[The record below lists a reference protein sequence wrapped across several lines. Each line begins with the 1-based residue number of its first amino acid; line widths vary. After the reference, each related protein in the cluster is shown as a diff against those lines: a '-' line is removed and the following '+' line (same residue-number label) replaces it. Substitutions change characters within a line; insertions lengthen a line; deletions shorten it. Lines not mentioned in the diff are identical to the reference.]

1 MLIPPRLV
9 CLSLLLGLMGGR
21 HHALRRRRR
30 KEPVLELLNPSE
42 DPGGTSLLELT
53 SGHRILPALAI
64 PLISAALPA
73 VAGGGLG
80 LFGLGKFTHKKIMD
94 SRMKAFAKKDCEA
107 IFNGTIPNLDDKK
120 HERMRVNCGLYIFSE
135 LVKLTK
141 DATTEGSYTMGWEAL
156 RPLKAEVEALDPI
169 VDAEKK
175 HNGLRKRRRDLGQAL
190 KTLREKLESRF
201 GSSFDKLSRLER
213 NIRDA
218 LLEDK
223 RTESKLARE
232 TARKFKS
239 NVERGAGKMLANTYT
254 EDAETEAALKKTTR
268 SVGIQQRNLLR
279 MADKGNRGMAKDEK
293 KFQEMDAE
301 LHRRLVSDEEEA
313 ADILDSNGRRR
324 TQLRQKMT
332 ADADHRFGRVEKVLG
347 QELPRSQHRIYREAA
362 EAAKQLERGLST
374 SSKGLAMSRGMF
386 DKKLDSD
393 FGRMDKRLVSA
404 GKEYQLLGPYLKSCG
419 GFLFGGLM

>member
-1 MLIPPRLV
+1 
-9 CLSLLLGLMGGR
+9 
-21 HHALRRRRR
+21 
-30 KEPVLELLNPSE
+30 
-42 DPGGTSLLELT
+42 
-53 SGHRILPALAI
+53 
-64 PLISAALPA
+64 
-73 VAGGGLG
+73 
-80 LFGLGKFTHKKIMD
+80 
-94 SRMKAFAKKDCEA
+94 
-107 IFNGTIPNLDDKK
+107 
-120 HERMRVNCGLYIFSE
+120 
-135 LVKLTK
+135 
-141 DATTEGSYTMGWEAL
+141 
-156 RPLKAEVEALDPI
+156 
-169 VDAEKK
+169 
-175 HNGLRKRRRDLGQAL
+175 
-190 KTLREKLESRF
+190 
-201 GSSFDKLSRLER
+201 LER
-213 NIRDA
+213 NIHDA

-254 EDAETEAALKKTTR
+254 EDAETEAALKRTTR
-268 SVGIQQRNLLR
+268 GVGIQQRNLLR

-313 ADILDSNGRRR
+313 ADILDGNGRRS

-332 ADADHRFGRVEKVLG
+332 ADTDRRFGRVEKVLG

-404 GKEYQLLGPYLKSCG
+404 GKEYQLALDDAHDDLGRQLSAAKASSSMEALRRERKSQERSVQKLINNYEHDAESSQRDVEAIDAVIEADATAQERSMRTVQSDLQRQ
-419 GFLFGGLM
+419 LFTNVNHLESILANSASEQGTDAHRSAQLLRSVVADHQIA